1 MEPPSEDYQ
10 SSPRQHLWDVGA
22 SPTNNSRQQQPRQS
36 SRGRSSSRYQPTAHD
51 HNMND
56 NRRPTSNTPRR
67 KGNPQSCSP
76 TEMRSTSKSPSKYNH
91 TVMRPSSSS
100 NSLSS
105 NVTNSPQL
113 TPLSTLSTI
122 LTTHASHSQTA
133 LQLYR
138 QSHALHRHA
147 TERTNAA
154 LEKLRLAQ
162 AEVEHATTA
171 QEYAHDEL
179 QTSVEQKNQAQ
190 KSLNTICKRVRNL
203 SKSLVNKR
211 VRLVGLTK
219 NVLWNGRLGT
229 IIKLVTD
236 GTSNDVGR
244 WKVKLDS
251 EWRGRDADGT
261 KILRSDSLSLDTD
274 GNEKHQEQED
284 TSNMNVVVA
293 KAENLELVDGD
304 NDEEEVGNDIL
315 FGEHHQ
321 IDVSQSQR
329 RLARSRSRSVSKREQ
344 QQTYASGE
352 EGSPYRRSRDPS
364 VSDRQRGTNDPVSVT
379 PENNSSRSRGA
390 SRSKERTQPYKD
402 ISPVSHYKSPSGRY
416 HEEEQQQR
424 ARSSSSKKK
433 QVTMRQVS
441 PTKRTQ
447 QQQQQQQQEE
457 PVTWQEAQERQ
468 QQRQSRSS
476 SVKENSTK
484 KQPAPHSST
493 PIRRT
498 ASTDSERLSTA
509 FSRMLMSP
517 VSFTPASF
525 EPEPSESFQQ
535 WVVKDKNATKYVNES
550 QQAASSAG
558 EAFFDEVTSPYTD
571 NEREDDYNQQQQ
583 HYGYEEWEQKGY
595 DNPQLSMY
603 DTPVSH
609 EETPVTTTQ
618 DGHSL
623 PNIVILPVEADDLN
637 NPFLSPGYESNTPP
651 HCVGVQNAGVPH
663 INGVYLLAYP
673 KDENGNA
680 IVDTASNGGNNIPP
694 LYFKDGPPTLLGDNR
709 YYDMCILRIDCPDS
723 SDHVI
728 WFLARV
734 DVDPQQLDV
743 KFSDCY
749 YYCRMLRNDDGCGGE
764 VVDDVGVCHVPPFTG
779 WNIPSIPP
787 GVGELSISGSFST
800 STGGGGGRGIGIV
813 PRGKTS
819 GETIPHFV
827 SPGMESKSKYS
838 V

>member
-1 MEPPSEDYQ
+1 
-10 SSPRQHLWDVGA
+10 
-22 SPTNNSRQQQPRQS
+22 
-36 SRGRSSSRYQPTAHD
+36 
-51 HNMND
+51 
-56 NRRPTSNTPRR
+56 
-67 KGNPQSCSP
+67 
-76 TEMRSTSKSPSKYNH
+76 
-91 TVMRPSSSS
+91 
-100 NSLSS
+100 
-105 NVTNSPQL
+105 
-113 TPLSTLSTI
+113 
-122 LTTHASHSQTA
+122 
-133 LQLYR
+133 
-138 QSHALHRHA
+138 
-147 TERTNAA
+147 
-154 LEKLRLAQ
+154 
-162 AEVEHATTA
+162 
-171 QEYAHDEL
+171 
-179 QTSVEQKNQAQ
+179 
-190 KSLNTICKRVRNL
+190 
-203 SKSLVNKR
+203 
-211 VRLVGLTK
+211 
-219 NVLWNGRLGT
+219 
-229 IIKLVTD
+229 VTD

-244 WKVKLDS
+244 WKVKLDA

-274 GNEKHQEQED
+274 GNEKHQEQEED
-284 TSNMNVVVA
+284 SSNMNVVVA

-304 NDEEEVGNDIL
+304 NEEEEIGN
-315 FGEHHQ
+315 FGAAQQ
-321 IDVSQSQR
+321 IDVSHSQR
-329 RLARSRSRSVSKREQ
+329 RLARSRSRSLSKQ
-344 QQTYASGE
+344 QKQTYASGE

-364 VSDRQRGTNDPVSVT
+364 VSDRQRGMNDPVSVT
-379 PENNSSRSRGA
+379 PENNIPSRSRGA
-390 SRSKERTQPYKD
+390 SRSGERRTQPYKD
-402 ISPVSHYKSPSGRY
+402 ISPVNYYKSSSGRY

-433 QVTMRQVS
+433 QVTRQVS
-441 PTKRTQ
+441 PKRTQ
-447 QQQQQQQQEE
+447 QQE
-457 PVTWQEAQERQ
+457 PVTWQEAQERK

-476 SVKENSTK
+476 SVKKNSTK

-571 NEREDDYNQQQQ
+571 YEREDDYK
-583 HYGYEEWEQKGY
+583 HHGYEEWEQSGEGY

-623 PNIVILPVEADDLN
+623 PNIVILPVDDDDIN

-651 HCVGVQNAGVPH
+651 HCVGVQNAGVPY

-680 IVDTASNGGNNIPP
+680 IVVTASNGGNNIPP

-764 VVDDVGVCHVPPFTG
+764 VTDDDGVCHVPPFTG
-779 WNIPSIPP
+779 WNIPSIPH
-787 GVGELSISGSFST
+787 GVGELSISGQQQSSSFST

-819 GETIPHFV
+819 GETVPHFV
-827 SPGMESKSKYS
+827 SPGKYS

>member
-10 SSPRQHLWDVGA
+10 SSPRQHPWDAGT
-22 SPTNNSRQQQPRQS
+22 SPTNIRQQQQPRHS
-36 SRGRSSSRYQPTAHD
+36 SRGRSSSRYQTTTHE
-51 HNMND
+51 HNIND
-56 NRRPTSNTPRR
+56 NRRTISHNSTSNTPRR
-67 KGNPQSCSP
+67 KGNPQSP
-76 TEMRSTSKSPSKYNH
+76 TEMRSSKSPSKYNH

-100 NSLSS
+100 HSLSS
-105 NVTNSPQL
+105 SVTNSPQL

-171 QEYAHDEL
+171 QEYANDEL
-179 QTSVEQKNQAQ
+179 VTSTVQKNDAQ

-244 WKVKLDS
+244 WKVKLDA

-274 GNEKHQEQED
+274 GNEKHQEQEED
-284 TSNMNVVVA
+284 SSNMNVVVA
-293 KAENLELVDGD
+293 KAENLELVDG
-304 NDEEEVGNDIL
+304 EEEVGNDIL

-329 RLARSRSRSVSKREQ
+329 RLARSRSRSLSKQ
-344 QQTYASGE
+344 PYVSGE

-364 VSDRQRGTNDPVSVT
+364 VSDRQRGRNDPVSVT
-379 PENNSSRSRGA
+379 PENNIPSRSRGA
-390 SRSKERTQPYKD
+390 SRSGERRTQPYKD
-402 ISPVSHYKSPSGRY
+402 ISPVNYYKSPSGRY
-416 HEEEQQQR
+416 HEEEQR
-424 ARSSSSKKK
+424 SRSSSSKLK
-433 QVTMRQVS
+433 QVTRQVS

-447 QQQQQQQQEE
+447 QQE

-468 QQRQSRSS
+468 QQRQPRSS
-476 SVKENSTK
+476 SVKKNSTK
-484 KQPAPHSST
+484 KQPIPSSST

-550 QQAASSAG
+550 QQTASAG

-571 NEREDDYNQQQQ
+571 NGIEDDYNQQQ
-583 HYGYEEWEQKGY
+583 HHGYGEWEQSGEGY
-595 DNPQLSMY
+595 DNPQISMY

-680 IVDTASNGGNNIPP
+680 IVDTASNGGNIPP

-723 SDHVI
+723 ADHVI

-749 YYCRMLRNDDGCGGE
+749 YYCRMLQNDDGCGGE
-764 VVDDVGVCHVPPFTG
+764 VTDDDGVCHVPPFTG
-779 WNIPSIPP
+779 WNIPSIPH
-787 GVGELSISGSFST
+787 GVGELSISGQQQSSSFST

-819 GETIPHFV
+819 EETTVPHFV
-827 SPGMESKSKYS
+827 SPGKYS

>member
-10 SSPRQHLWDVGA
+10 SSPRQHPWDVGA
-22 SPTNNSRQQQPRQS
+22 SPSNNGRQQQQPRQS
-36 SRGRSSSRYQPTAHD
+36 SRGRSSSRYQTTTHD
-51 HNMND
+51 HNIND

-67 KGNPQSCSP
+67 KGNPQSP
-76 TEMRSTSKSPSKYNH
+76 TEMRSSSSKSPSKYNH

-105 NVTNSPQL
+105 SVTNSPQL

-171 QEYAHDEL
+171 QEYANDEL
-179 QTSVEQKNQAQ
+179 QTSVEQKNNAQ

-203 SKSLVNKR
+203 SKSLMNKR

-244 WKVKLDS
+244 WKVKLDA

-274 GNEKHQEQED
+274 GNEKHQEQEEGS
-284 TSNMNVVVA
+284 SNMNVVVA

-304 NDEEEVGNDIL
+304 NGEEEIGNDIL

-329 RLARSRSRSVSKREQ
+329 RLARSRSRSLSKQ
-344 QQTYASGE
+344 PYASGE

-364 VSDRQRGTNDPVSVT
+364 VSDRQRGMNDPVSVT
-379 PENNSSRSRGA
+379 PESDNMSRSRSRGA
-390 SRSKERTQPYKD
+390 SRSGERRTQPYKD
-402 ISPVSHYKSPSGRY
+402 ISPVNYYKSSSGRY

-433 QVTMRQVS
+433 QAARQVS
-441 PTKRTQ
+441 PKRTQ
-447 QQQQQQQQEE
+447 QQE
-457 PVTWQEAQERQ
+457 PVTWQEAQERK

-476 SVKENSTK
+476 SVKKN
-484 KQPAPHSST
+484 KQQPSHSST
-493 PIRRT
+493 PIRR

-558 EAFFDEVTSPYTD
+558 EAFFDEVTSPYAD
-571 NEREDDYNQQQQ
+571 NDYKQ
-583 HYGYEEWEQKGY
+583 HGYEEWEQSGEGH
-595 DNPQLSMY
+595 DNPQLSIY

-623 PNIVILPVEADDLN
+623 PNIVILPVEADDAN

-680 IVDTASNGGNNIPP
+680 IVDTASNGGSNIPP

-764 VVDDVGVCHVPPFTG
+764 VVEDDGVCHVPPFTG
-779 WNIPSIPP
+779 WNIPSIPH

-800 STGGGGGRGIGIV
+800 STGGGGRRGIGIV

-819 GETIPHFV
+819 EETTVPHFV
-827 SPGMESKSKYS
+827 SPGKYS